1 MSIRTIGYHHT
12 LDREVRKPDGGRMDD
27 RRRAGVLAHP
37 SSLPGPSGIGDLG
50 PSAVRFLDWAAEA
63 GMRVWQVLPL
73 GPTGPGGSPYDS
85 RSAFAGNPW
94 LLSAE
99 RLTHAG
105 LLEQAQPDRAVDGV
119 DGPVDYPAIARSKDH
134 CNRAAWARFQDS
146 TSAPLRREFESFVEH
161 PARRGWLEDWVLYA
175 ALKRHHRDAPW
186 YEWDGELRRRDP
198 KAIRRAAREMADE
211 SAYQRFLQFLF
222 HRQWA
227 GLRRAAARR
236 GISLCGDL
244 SFYVAHDS
252 ADVWTHPELFQ
263 LDPHGRAR
271 KVAGVPPDYFS
282 ATGQLWG
289 NPVYDWQ
296 RMADRRFE
304 WWVERVRANLA
315 WVDLLRLDHF
325 RGFAAYWEVD
335 GAAETAEAGQWV
347 PGPGRGLFDVLAA
360 ELGGLPLMAE
370 DLGLITPDVIE
381 LRDELT
387 LPGMQVLQFLLTG
400 DDPEAL
406 GRIPENSVVYT
417 GTHDNDTTAG
427 WYESLDEATRERVK
441 LTLSCDDS
449 QVVGRMI
456 EKAYG
461 SSAALAVVPLQ
472 DLLGLG
478 SEARMNVPGAAE
490 ENWGWRAP
498 RSRMDLGLAERYRS
512 LAESTER

>member
-1 MSIRTIGYHHT
+1 
-12 LDREVRKPDGGRMDD
+12 MDD
-27 RRRAGVLAHP
+27 QRRAGVLAHP
-37 SSLPGPSGIGDLG
+37 SSLPGSSGIGDLG
-50 PSAVRFLDWAAEA
+50 PWAVRFLDWAAEA

-99 RLTHAG
+99 RLTQAG
-105 LLEQAQPDRAVDGV
+105 LLDPAPSDRAADAVG
-119 DGPVDYPAIARSKDH
+119 GPVDYPAVARSKDR
-134 CNRAAWARFQDS
+134 CTRLAWERFQA
-146 TSAPLRREFESFVEH
+146 SAPREFRREFEAFVEH
-161 PARRGWLEDWVLYA
+161 PDRRGWLADWALYA
-175 ALKRHHRDAPW
+175 ALKRHHRDAAW
-186 YEWDGELRRRDP
+186 YEWDEEIRRRDP
-198 KAIRRAAREMADE
+198 GALRRAASEMADE

-222 HRQWA
+222 HRQWT
-227 GLRRAAARR
+227 GLRSAAARR

-244 SFYVAHDS
+244 PFYVAHDS
-252 ADVWTHPELFQ
+252 ADVWAHPELFQ
-263 LDPHGRAR
+263 LDARGRAR

-296 RMADRRFE
+296 RLADERFG
-304 WWVERVRANLA
+304 WWVDRVRANLA

-335 GAAETAEAGQWV
+335 GTAETAEGGQWV
-347 PGPGRGLFDVLAA
+347 PGPGRPLFDTLAA
-360 ELGGLPLMAE
+360 TLGGLPLLAE

-381 LRDELT
+381 LRDQLN

-400 DDPEAL
+400 DETDAL
-406 GRIPENSVVYT
+406 DRIPEHCVVYT

-427 WYESLDEATRERVK
+427 WFASLDEATRARVTSK
-441 LTLSCDDS
+441 LSCDDS
-449 QVVGRMI
+449 QVVGQMI
-456 EKAYG
+456 EQAYH
-461 SSAALAVVPLQ
+461 SAAGLAVVPLQ

-490 ENWGWRAP
+490 NNWRWRAP
-498 RSRMDLGLAERYRS
+498 RSRMVLSLAERYRS
-512 LAESTER
+512 LAGSTGR